1 MDYQKEIK
9 KVTNE
14 LNILVTQL
22 YSCAQYEVKILTK
35 KELEQKNIVKLFR
48 TIQVQS
54 QQSRRQKNI
63 ILNLRW
69 RIRQLL
75 RDKRNLLKKMMKKD
89 GKIS

>member
-14 LNILVTQL
+14 LNILVTQI
-22 YSCAQYEVKILTK
+22 YSCAQYEVKIFTK

-54 QQSRRQKNI
+54 QQSKRQKNI